1 MTLCAVILERR
12 FYTTNPSKTFA
23 YGTLGLLFSNISVGG
38 LFTTYAAPPVLI
50 ISRHWHWDSWY
61 VFTRF
66 GWKAFFGIAVANVF
80 YFLFFRKELSRL
92 DKVKSQIVLDHQME
106 DKKGP
111 IPIWIAIVHVLVL
124 VWVVFNAHY
133 PAMFIGTFLL
143 FLGFFQATLPHQA
156 PFNIKRPL
164 LVGLFLAGLII
175 HGGVQG
181 WWIEKV
187 LNSLTDKSVIFVG
200 MILTAFND
208 NAAITYLATLI
219 PGLTESFKYSLVAT
233 ALAGGGLTI
242 IANTPN
248 PIGQMVLK
256 KHFRRGIS
264 PLYLFL
270 AAILPTLVFFAFFFL
285 IPFKK

>member
-12 FYTTNPSKTFA
+12 FYAAKPSRFFA
-23 YGTLGLLFSNISVGG
+23 YGTLGLLFANISVGG
-38 LFTTYAAPPVLI
+38 LLTTYAAPPVLI
-50 ISRHWHWDSWY
+50 IARSWGWNSWHVLSHL
-61 VFTRF
+61 
-66 GWKAFFGIAVANVF
+66 GWRAIIGILTANLVYFIFFK
-80 YFLFFRKELSRL
+80 KEMNHLNR
-92 DKVKSQIVLDHQME
+92 VKSQTVLDHQSK

-111 IPIWIAIVHVLVL
+111 IPFWIAIVHVVVL
-124 VWVVFNAHY
+124 FWVVFNAHY

-143 FLGFFQATLPHQA
+143 FLGFYQSTLPHQA
-156 PFNIKRPL
+156 PLNIKRPL

-175 HGGVQG
+175 HGGMQG

-187 LNSLTDKSVIFVG
+187 LGHLTERTVIFAG
-200 MILTAFND
+200 IFLTAFND

-219 PGLTESFKYSLVAT
+219 PSLTDPFKHALVAT

-256 KHFRRGIS
+256 KHFRKGIS

-270 AAILPTLVFFAFFFL
+270 AAVIPTGIFLAAFFL
-285 IPFKK
+285 L